1 MNHCEKTAGY
11 KPSRGQRSKLG
22 VLKCYTCNLEF
33 RSYHDLM
40 EHRKEEHPSHK
51 TCRYFIKGECLFSA
65 EECWYLHEDRSATNN
80 SGPHKDEKC
89 YGCKTTFPT
98 KFDLMERKKTSH
110 MCKTPCLK
118 FQNGN
123 CDRSAETCSFTHVF
137 STTQSSSTSP
147 QPNVW
152 AQSLSNVQNPGF
164 YQPLPVTPP
173 DQDALMIALN
183 MLTQRLGALKNR
195 MFPMIN

>member
-1 MNHCEKTAGY
+1 MNHCKKTAGH
-11 KPSRGQRSKLG
+11 KPSRGQRSKSG

-65 EECWYLHEDRSATNN
+65 EECWYLHDDRSATNN
-80 SGPHKDEKC
+80 YGPHKDEEC

-98 KFDLMERKKTSH
+98 KFDLMEHKKTSH
-110 MCKTPCLK
+110 MCQTPCLK

-123 CDRSAETCSFTHVF
+123 CDRSAEKCSFKHVL
-137 STTQSSSTSP
+137 STTQSSSRSP
-147 QPNVW
+147 QANVW
-152 AQSLSNVQNPGF
+152 AQSSSNVQNSGF

-183 MLTQRLGALKNR
+183 MLTQRLETLENR
-195 MFPMIN
+195 MFPKAN